1 VAEGLDPLIER
12 LQRQGAPRGAL
23 VLLNHLR
30 REGAPLPASEVREFL
45 RLGFRHFTRI
55 ENLLLDE
62 EVLVIYVERVA
73 GKRRRM
79 YALREWLPV
88 LDAAS

>member
-1 VAEGLDPLIER
+1 MAEGLDPLIER
-12 LQRQGAPRGAL
+12 LKRQGAPRGAL

-30 REGAPLPASEVREFL
+30 REGGPLPASEARAFL
-45 RLGFRHFTRI
+45 QLGERHFVRI

-62 EVLVIYVERVA
+62 GVLLIYVERVA